1 MIILGIDPG
10 LANTGWGVVDFK
22 NSRYWP
28 VSFGSIVTK
37 PDRTLQERLTI
48 IATHLKE
55 IAIKYKVEVV
65 SMEEIFFTKNISSA
79 IPVAKV
85 IGAISLQF
93 AQMGI
98 EVNLFSPPQIK
109 SAVTGVGN
117 ADKNQ
122 MQQMVKVLLGLSQ
135 IPKSDHAA
143 DALADCICYATI
155 HETMEKLK
163 R

>member
-55 IAIKYKVEVV
+55 IAIKYKISISIGIVKIT
-65 SMEEIFFTKNISSA
+65 EENLNYHKLLNLGDNTMYKSKAKGTGKFT
-79 IPVAKV
+79 
-85 IGAISLQF
+85 LY
-93 AQMGI
+93 
-98 EVNLFSPPQIK
+98 E
-109 SAVTGVGN
+109 
-117 ADKNQ
+117 
-122 MQQMVKVLLGLSQ
+122 
-135 IPKSDHAA
+135 
-143 DALADCICYATI
+143 
-155 HETMEKLK
+155 E
-163 R
+163 